1 MTSEVVYY
9 ISHYGYLAIFVL
21 VFLQEAGFPNPVPNE
36 LVLLFSGYLVFSG
49 IFKFYVVIL
58 VALLADFTATNI
70 LYFTFREFG
79 GQILKRKPRWVPV
92 SLSRIESFS
101 RSLSEGGLTSIFICR
116 LTPFIRGYTSVIAG
130 LLQVKTAYFISIAFL
145 SGTVWASAYILTGWF
160 LGPWWKQIESSPH
173 LLRNLMLSVMAFTL
187 FLFLINFL
195 LKRLRQS

>member
-1 MTSEVVYY
+1 
-9 ISHYGYLAIFVL
+9 
-21 VFLQEAGFPNPVPNE
+21 
-36 LVLLFSGYLVFSG
+36 
-49 IFKFYVVIL
+49 
-58 VALLADFTATNI
+58 
-70 LYFTFREFG
+70 
-79 GQILKRKPRWVPV
+79 
-92 SLSRIESFS
+92 
-101 RSLSEGGLTSIFICR
+101 